1 MSHAHYTESPE
12 TDLLQDEAV
21 SVYVDDQ
28 GRKVHVLTEDKFIEK
43 IILKHVEDGKR
54 ADVLGRVWMTVT
66 GTDKNDKVVLDYP
79 HEWYDFVLGKAKA
92 PRGLEMAVAT
102 MKVGDE
108 AIIRVLDKSY
118 GWSDLQRPEGV
129 DPETSYPIEFKV
141 KLQHSEKY
149 GNAWEM
155 YSSKRFELAQSF
167 KAQGND
173 HFAAKRFRTAI
184 KVYDQA
190 ILYSENLDE
199 KTISAEKHMNSS
211 LDRTRSSYVPSKT
224 ELGKISDEFRRQVWL
239 NMALCSLSLGSAEDL
254 NAAEEKCTLVLNSCP
269 ANPKALLR
277 RGRARRRKGD
287 VEGARKDLE
296 RGLGCVEQDGN
307 IKTMLKKEWR
317 LLENVEV
324 ELKEKQKRMYDGFLN
339 RKPKKKPIDPKTLKR
354 DCCSRLLSKIY
365 ASVPL
370 FTSLKAKEE

>member
-1 MSHAHYTESPE
+1 MDSPAP
-12 TDLLQDEAV
+12 DLPLQDEAV
-21 SVYVDDQ
+21 SVHVDEQ
-28 GRKVHVLTEDKFIEK
+28 GRTVHVLTEDKFIEK
-43 IILKHVEDGKR
+43 IILKSVEDGKR

-66 GTDKNDKVVLDYP
+66 GTDKNGKVVLDYP

-108 AIIRVLDKSY
+108 AIIRILDSSY
-118 GWSDLQRPEGV
+118 GWSDLQRPKEV
-129 DPETSYPIEFKV
+129 DPETCYPIEFQV
-141 KLQHSEKY
+141 KLQHSEKF

-173 HFAAKRFRTAI
+173 HFAAKRYRTAL

-199 KTISAEKHMNSS
+199 KTISAEKAVNSS

-224 ELGKISDEFRRQVWL
+224 EIGKISDKFRRQVWL
-239 NMALCSLSLGSAEDL
+239 NMAACSLSLGNDAEDL
-254 NAAEEKCTLVLNSCP
+254 NAAEEKCTLVLNS
-269 ANPKALLR
+269 AHTNAKALLR

-296 RGLGCVEQDGN
+296 RGLSCVEEDEK
-307 IKTMLKKEWR
+307 IKAMLKKELR
-317 LLENVEV
+317 LLKNEEAK
-324 ELKEKQKRMYDGFLN
+324 LRKKQMREYGGFLN
-339 RKPKKKPIDPKTLKR
+339 RKPKNKPIDPKKLKKN
-354 DCCSRLLSKIY
+354 CCSRLVSKIY
-365 ASVPL
+365 ASIPL
-370 FTSLKAKEE
+370 FTSLKGKEE